1 MKLTILSVGARLS
14 GPEKELF
21 ERFAKRIS
29 QTCSIELQTVEPKRS
44 ASDTDGQIKLE
55 SELIQT
61 KLEKDDYVILLD
73 ETGSKFN
80 NIELAERFNS
90 LMSSGGYRR
99 LVFVIGGAY
108 GVSAE
113 VRAVAD
119 MILSF
124 SDQVFPHQL
133 FRVMLAEQIYRSLS
147 IFNNSPYHHK

>member
-1 MKLTILSVGARLS
+1 MKLTILSVGAKLS
-14 GPEKELF
+14 GPEKDLF
-21 ERFAKRIS
+21 ERYAKRIS
-29 QTCSIELQTVEPKRS
+29 QTCSIELQTVEPKR
-44 ASDTDGQIKLE
+44 AATDAEGQIRLE

-61 KLEKDDYVILLD
+61 KLGKDDYVILLD

-80 NIELAERFNS
+80 NLELAERFNS
-90 LMSSGGYRR
+90 LMSSGGYNR

-113 VRAVAD
+113 VRALAD
-119 MILSF
+119 IIWSF

-147 IFNNSPYHHK
+147 ILNNSPYHHK